1 MTKIKQWWTGGEG
14 VGGTQKAKIHPSA
27 VLHPV
32 EVGAKV
38 RGKDPTSAA
47 SATLANCNRV
57 RISRIPKI
65 VLAVGKEDWD
75 MEQFAFLYI
84 YIGYLVLII

>member
-1 MTKIKQWWTGGEG
+1 VEKGWEG
-14 VGGTQKAKIHPSA
+14 PKIHPSA

-38 RGKDPTSAA
+38 RGKDPTSA
-47 SATLANCNRV
+47 TLANCNRV
-57 RISRIPKI
+57 RMSRIPKI

-75 MEQFAFLYI
+75 MEQFAAGLSTLACELYI
-84 YIGYLVLII
+84 YIYIKVI